1 MNPEEDDMIYFLV
14 DRGCYRYGDFD
25 VELDCVIIV
34 GINLQRKRLQSYS
47 YEPMT
52 MLVPALHPEHLFHK
66 VIDHDIKPRG
76 PFYFCSLSE
85 VIRSIKA
92 CTI

>member
-52 MLVPALHPEHLFHK
+52 ICLCPP
-66 VIDHDIKPRG
+66 
-76 PFYFCSLSE
+76 CTLSIYS
-85 VIRSIKA
+85 IR
-92 CTI
+92 